1 MKNMSQSKAK
11 TLPASDVELKRLQ
24 QQVERVFTQPVT
36 ALVKLNKGLSNKN
49 YLLYS
54 GQEKRLLKCYSHEVP
69 VAALG
74 AQNKLAQ
81 QQVTSQVVAYDLTSR
96 MAIFT
101 YLPEVECFPILGVDL
116 LEQLIKVHQLELDV
130 YEQLDL
136 PGYLNQLTE
145 PLQKSVDMAW
155 IRSQLASLPSDMAF
169 CHNDLVLSN
178 IIVGE
183 SSTQLIDFEYAC
195 HNDLF
200 FDLAALVCSFGC
212 TVAQAHRVLQH
223 YFMLRQQEP
232 PVYSQTKL
240 KLYCQIYLLLSIEW
254 YEQRGEVDEAATLRA
269 VLLKWVG

>member
-1 MKNMSQSKAK
+1 M
-11 TLPASDVELKRLQ
+11 PASDVELKCLQ

-54 GQEKRLLKCYSHEVP
+54 GQGKRLLKCYSHDIP
-69 VAALG
+69 VAALS

-81 QQVTSQVVAYDLTSR
+81 QQVTSQVLAFDQPSR
-96 MAIFT
+96 LAIFT
-101 YLPEVECFPILGVDL
+101 FLPEVERSPVLGKDL
-116 LEQLIKVHQLELDV
+116 LEQLVRVHQLELDV

-136 PGYLNQLTE
+136 LGYLNQLSAT
-145 PLQKSVDMAW
+145 LQTRVDMAW

-183 SSTQLIDFEYAC
+183 SKVQLIDFEYAC

-212 TVAQAHRVLQH
+212 TVAQAHRVLQN

-254 YEQRGEVDEAATLRA
+254 YEQRGVEDEAATLRA
-269 VLLKWVG
+269 ALLKWVD